1 MVSKEH
7 VVLPPH
13 LRSALWTGAWPG
25 QDREKTPP
33 LRGEELAAPLGRP
46 QPPAEEPTKWR
57 LRKQF
62 TCLQDLAHTESTN
75 EALPIGLS
83 QAKFPGTAG
92 RPGARDLLESP
103 SEQHMSSV
111 AFLLFCIDRQ
121 AWSPLPSDWSAELM
135 GLFFFLFKKDHVL
148 IEKTDKHS
156 GKATTKKKTMN
167 YHT

>member
-1 MVSKEH
+1 M
-7 VVLPPH
+7 VLPPH

-33 LRGEELAAPLGRP
+33 LHGEELAAPLGRP
-46 QPPAEEPTKWR
+46 QTPAEEPTKWR

-148 IEKTDKHS
+148 IVKTDKHLLLL
-156 GKATTKKKTMN
+156 
-167 YHT
+167 